1 MRALL
6 AGLAATVLLAAPV
19 CGDGE
24 GKKEEKKKIE
34 WVKVYADGLKQAQAE
49 KKAILLFISSDS
61 YMPSKTFQSKFF
73 GGAEVIASAEKVV
86 CIKVDSAGKDKAVLE
101 KYQVKKGPDVRFL
114 DYNEAQLGATANDLK
129 KPEEMVE
136 LIEKAAQY
144 CADMAS
150 AIEWITN
157 YDTALAQAKEQ
168 HKPIFVD
175 FSTEW

>member
-1 MRALL
+1 MKALL
-6 AGLAATVLLAAPV
+6 AGLAATVLLAIPLA
-19 CGDGE
+19 GDEG

-34 WVKVYADGLKQAQAE
+34 WIKVYADGLKQAQAE

-61 YMPSKTFQSKFF
+61 YMPSKTFQSKWF
-73 GGAEVIASAEKVV
+73 GDANVIASAEKVV
-86 CIKVDSAGKDKAVLE
+86 CIKVDSAGKDKAILE

-150 AIEWITN
+150 AIEWMTN
-157 YDTALAQAKEQ
+157 YDQALALAKE
-168 HKPIFVD
+168 HRKPIFID

>member
-6 AGLAATVLLAAPV
+6 AGMAATVLLAAPLAADE
-19 CGDGE
+19 G

-49 KKAILLFISSDS
+49 KRAILLFISSDS
-61 YMPSKTFQSKFF
+61 YMPSKTFQSKWF
-73 GGAEVIASAEKVV
+73 GDANVIESAGKVV
-86 CIKVDSAGKDKAVLE
+86 CIKVDSAGKDKATLA
-101 KYQVKKGPDVRFL
+101 KYEVKKGPDVRFL
-114 DYNEAQLGATANDLK
+114 DYNEAQLGGTANDLK

-150 AIEWITN
+150 AIEWVAN
-157 YDTALAQAKEQ
+157 YDQALAQAKEQ
-168 HKPIFVD
+168 HKPIFID